1 MANALVDS
9 MTEQKRLTPLKVGL
23 LIVTISYFL
32 FTTHAMF
39 TLQWVGEW
47 NGLKGSAYFYVLT
60 TDISAGV
67 GLAFRFAGS
76 LIALASAIYYFNKG
90 LPSTEKTYRLLRWIL
105 VFEGIYWLGLVTT
118 AVLNV
123 RDSILSIGVIS
134 ASTVLTQFALSTLP
148 SVVESTLIP
157 VALFILAS
165 KLNPTKPIND
175 AIKWALITGTG
186 IIFVFW
192 LTNTSMW
199 FTTIIYEKG
208 ASYLTLYPEN
218 MLNFVLT
225 TFGLLALAIYAAYFT
240 KKSSGVQTVQELKL
254 KTVGAIITALGMFFL
269 WNYLTWI
276 FFGDNYLW
284 SDWFAWFLGHNLD
297 LWMLSLPML
306 GLPLLFTNKLQKKR
320 SV

>member
-1 MANALVDS
+1 
-9 MTEQKRLTPLKVGL
+9 MTGQKQISPLKAGL
-23 LIVTISYFL
+23 LIVTVSYFL
-32 FTTHAMF
+32 FTVHSMF

-67 GLAFRFAGS
+67 GLVFRFIGS
-76 LIALASAIYYFNKG
+76 LIAVASVIYYFNKG

-123 RDSILSIGVIS
+123 RDSILSIGQTS
-134 ASTVLTQFALSTLP
+134 ANTVLTQFALNTVP
-148 SVVESTLIP
+148 SVVESILIP
-157 VALFILAS
+157 VALFVLAS
-165 KLNPTKPIND
+165 KLNPTKPVNN
-175 AIKWALITGTG
+175 AIKWALITGTSY
-186 IIFVFW
+186 IFVFW

-199 FTTIIYEKG
+199 FITILYEKG
-208 ASYLTLYPEN
+208 ASYLTSYPEN

-240 KKSSGVQTVQELKL
+240 KKSSGVQTLQELKL
-254 KTVGAIITALGMFFL
+254 KTAGVIITALGMFFL

-276 FFGDNYLW
+276 FFGGNYLW

-306 GLPLLFTNKLQKKR
+306 GLPLLFANRLQGKNT